1 MINYSKIKNPMPELD
16 PEVRKKSFEES
27 ATGYTE
33 EMAVREAMRC
43 LKCRKKPCMMK
54 GCPVHNRIPDFIGKV
69 AEGDFEAAY
78 SILRETTTLPAV
90 CGRVCPQ
97 SKQCEGSCV
106 RGVKGEP
113 VSIGALERFVS
124 DWHRRNYPE
133 EERTIP
139 KPNGYKVAVVGA
151 GPAGLTCAKDLA
163 EKGYEVTV
171 FEKNKKAGGALVTGI
186 PAFRL
191 PNEVVDR
198 EVQLLEKLGVTIHLE
213 TEIGKK
219 HTVEDLFVKDGF
231 HAVFLANGAG
241 IPSVMGI
248 PGEDL
253 EGVYLAGDYL
263 KKINLDRVYDPK
275 MADPLLHAKSIA
287 IIGGG
292 NVAMDACRSA
302 ARSGAKKV
310 YVIYRRSRE
319 EMPAYGVEVDEAIAE
334 GVEFMYLT
342 NPVKVIGDKKGHITG
357 LECVKMELGEPDESG
372 RRRPQPI
379 EGSNFTIDVDRCVMA
394 IGTTFDK
401 SFTDTL
407 KKVKVSDRGA
417 ILAKDD
423 STETSHLGVFAGG
436 DNVTGPA
443 TVIKAMGA
451 GKKAASEIDY
461 YLQNGPGLR

>member
-1 MINYSKIKNPMPELD
+1 MGMTMTQKILARHAGKAEVHAGELIKVKLD
-16 PEVRKKSFEES
+16 LLM
-27 ATGYTE
+27 ANDTGFPIS
-33 EMAVREAMRC
+33 
-43 LKCRKKPCMMK
+43 L
-54 GCPVHNRIPDFIGKV
+54 
-69 AEGDFEAAY
+69 
-78 SILRETTTLPAV
+78 
-90 CGRVCPQ
+90 
-97 SKQCEGSCV
+97 
-106 RGVKGEP
+106 
-113 VSIGALERFVS
+113 
-124 DWHRRNYPE
+124 
-133 EERTIP
+133 
-139 KPNGYKVAVVGA
+139 
-151 GPAGLTCAKDLA
+151 
-163 EKGYEVTV
+163 
-171 FEKNKKAGGALVTGI
+171 
-186 PAFRL
+186 
-191 PNEVVDR
+191 NEY
-198 EVQLLEKLGVTIHLE
+198 
-213 TEIGKK
+213 
-219 HTVEDLFVKDGF
+219 F
-231 HAVFLANGAG
+231 
-241 IPSVMGI
+241 
-248 PGEDL
+248 
-253 EGVYLAGDYL
+253 
-263 KKINLDRVYDPK
+263 
-275 MADPLLHAKSIA
+275 
-287 IIGGG
+287 
-292 NVAMDACRSA
+292 
-302 ARSGAKKV
+302 RSGAKKV

-417 ILAKDD
+417 ILVKDD